1 MAQLPLLVLVLVFS
15 ACGLRASL
23 LKGFPECNSW
33 FEEILE
39 YTVDP
44 QSFANGAN
52 AAQVNSA
59 EECQNIC
66 CTTKECDLA
75 VVENN
80 GQGLQCHLV
89 NCAENGVDGSCLLA
103 SHPNFNSYRRHAADC
118 IAPPAVGPCRAS
130 FPRFFF
136 NSTSQSCQLFIYGGC
151 PGNDNN
157 YLSME
162 DCQSFCG
169 QGTVL
174 PQVLTN
180 KDEDQNKVTEDTT
193 AYAEYCLTEPVGGF
207 CKASM
212 PRYFYNS
219 NAKMCQ
225 TFIYGGCMGNKN
237 NYLTKEE
244 CQAKCAET
252 VAPKA
257 VTENIPEA
265 YKEPVAPKALTEN
278 IPEAYKERCM
288 VKRET
293 GPCRASFMNWY
304 FDPVTKNCLSFT
316 YGGCQGNQNRYGS
329 VEECMDSC
337 AAGPAAYNYDQ
348 PGHNVQT
355 HYSKVVF
362 LAAVLSIMT
371 VLLVIGLI
379 LISVKRIKS
388 HQVIVKEDKEE
399 LLPAHGH
406 NDSA

>member
-103 SHPNFNSYRRHAADC
+103 SHPNFNSYRRHA
-118 IAPPAVGPCRAS
+118 
-130 FPRFFF
+130 
-136 NSTSQSCQLFIYGGC
+136 
-151 PGNDNN
+151 
-157 YLSME
+157 
-162 DCQSFCG
+162 
-169 QGTVL
+169 VL